1 MFPAKWRSQEAAG
14 VQALRPAGGVRGSA
28 LEQGVRN
35 HRVADAGGRS
45 SFRLALLRPAAY
57 PLASTPSASPLRKM
71 SCVLPV
77 DLPWTKLVLEL
88 AMCVNMIFFG
98 YLDLDSKIVIAF
110 T

>member
-1 MFPAKWRSQEAAG
+1 
-14 VQALRPAGGVRGSA
+14 
-28 LEQGVRN
+28 
-35 HRVADAGGRS
+35 
-45 SFRLALLRPAAY
+45 
-57 PLASTPSASPLRKM
+57 M